1 MLRPFEMQ
9 SRACISSPAVN
20 RGLRVLEPSFF
31 DSKSIRLPVF
41 RFELGYRF
49 ERAVALNHYCKD
61 LRHIHSRAL
70 LRACVAEKMMRVCD
84 WTTEKAL

>member
-31 DSKSIRLPVF
+31 DSKSIRLSPPAQLPASNLAGSGATVITDVIAIN
-41 RFELGYRF
+41 L
-49 ERAVALNHYCKD
+49 
-61 LRHIHSRAL
+61 
-70 LRACVAEKMMRVCD
+70 
-84 WTTEKAL
+84 